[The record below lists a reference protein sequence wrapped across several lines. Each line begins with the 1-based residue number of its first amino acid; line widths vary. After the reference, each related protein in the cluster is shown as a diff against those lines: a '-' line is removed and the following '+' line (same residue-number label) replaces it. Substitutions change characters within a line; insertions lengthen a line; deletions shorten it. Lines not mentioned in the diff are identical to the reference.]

1 MLSSR
6 CVRDRYYH
14 EWSVPPQSETLS
26 LQVVEMNQ
34 LLEQG
39 CHFLND
45 WKLNGNILFC
55 FSSEQLVM

>member
-14 EWSVPPQSETLS
+14 EWSVPPQSETFS
-26 LQVVEMNQ
+26 LQVVGMTQ

-45 WKLNGNILFC
+45 SQKL
-55 FSSEQLVM
+55 ETKW